1 MRKDKGVANENP
13 HFPLSHR
20 EPTAVLSPAQ
30 WRERPTTL
38 PHRSLA
44 RYCDATDCNLPGS
57 SVHRILQARILE

>member
-20 EPTAVLSPAQ
+20 EPTAVLGSAQ
-30 WRERPTTL
+30 WRERPTTV

-44 RYCDATDCNLPGS
+44 RY
-57 SVHRILQARILE
+57 